1 MCTGR
6 TGNAERGVQSMTV
19 WYRLTIPE
27 TRTINTL
34 TTPITRQ
41 FLLRVYG
48 RHKVVVSENA
58 FTTKAYAYISRSPIE
73 MTLQKAMYI
82 VQKYTDIPYIK
93 HYTKVCKLEVITK

>member
-1 MCTGR
+1 MKI
-6 TGNAERGVQSMTV
+6 

-27 TRTINTL
+27 TRTIDTH
-34 TTPITRQ
+34 TVQTTRQ

-48 RHKVVVSENA
+48 RHKVVVSENGM
-58 FTTKAYAYISRSPIE
+58 TTCYAYISRQPIE